1 MYLLDTHVVLN
12 AILAPE
18 KLSPTHKNLLTNEA
32 STFYFS
38 NISIWEIALKYNIG
52 KLNLQNHNPELFFSL
67 CLQSGFK
74 LAETSAEV
82 MASFYQMP
90 LSENHKDPFDRMLIW
105 QCIQSKKILLS
116 EDGKFDQY
124 RKLGLQ
130 LIG

>member
-18 KLSPTHKNLLTNEA
+18 KLSSTHRSLLINEA

-38 NISIWEIALKYNIG
+38 NISVWEIALKYNIG
-52 KLNLQNHNPELFFSL
+52 KLNLQNHNPELFLSL

-74 LAETSAEV
+74 LAEASVELI
-82 MASFYQMP
+82 ASFAKMP
-90 LSENHKDPFDRMLIW
+90 LNENHKDPFDRMLIW

-130 LIG
+130 MIS